1 MRLTGGSDRGR
12 RLKAPRGQRTRPTA
26 AKIRE
31 AIFNILGPPPD
42 GAVLDLFAGT
52 GSLGLEA
59 LSRGAQQVVFVER
72 DRHALAVLRQNLRE
86 LDVEARCTV
95 IGADVCTGIRRLAAS
110 ISGTR
115 FSEGRL
121 EGRSD
126 RFSPDRFTE
135 DRFSWVFMDPPYEN
149 DATDILAELSDKDL
163 LAGCAVVIVEHDR
176 RHRPPASICGLFLTD
191 RREYGDTELSF
202 YRSGRS

>member
-12 RLKAPRGQRTRPTA
+12 RLKAPRGLRTRPTA

-59 LSRGAQQVVFVER
+59 LSRGARKVVFVER
-72 DRHALAVLRQNLRE
+72 DRHAVAALRGNLRE
-86 LDVEARCTV
+86 LNVESRSTV
-95 IGADVCTGIRRLAAS
+95 IAADVCTGIRRLAVS
-110 ISGTR
+110 ISG
-115 FSEGRL
+115 E
-121 EGRSD
+121 D
-126 RFSPDRFTE
+126 RFSE
-135 DRFSWVFMDPPYEN
+135 DRFSWVFMDPPY
-149 DATDILAELSDKDL
+149 ATSAADILAELADKDL
-163 LAGCAVVIVEHDR
+163 LAGCAVVIVEHDK
-176 RHRPPASICGLFLTD
+176 RHRPAASIGGLFLTD